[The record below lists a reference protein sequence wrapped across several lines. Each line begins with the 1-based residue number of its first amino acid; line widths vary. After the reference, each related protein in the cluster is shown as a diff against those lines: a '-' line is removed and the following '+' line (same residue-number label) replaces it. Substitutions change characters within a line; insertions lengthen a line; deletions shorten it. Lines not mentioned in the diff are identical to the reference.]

1 MTFILTGDFTKTI
14 ADERG
19 IRQRFA
25 VSYNHRSGWEPAN
38 TPVVGVLL
46 EQLEGVATV
55 PHLPLPGIPEVIAPT
70 LTGGDAAVISAIE
83 AVADEVM
90 EWHNLKWLTDDV
102 DPQVVY

>member
-1 MTFILTGDFTKTI
+1 
-14 ADERG
+14 
-19 IRQRFA
+19 
-25 VSYNHRSGWEPAN
+25 
-38 TPVVGVLL
+38 
-46 EQLEGVATV
+46 
-55 PHLPLPGIPEVIAPT
+55 LPLPGIPEVIAPT